1 MIKKSVSA
9 LLCGIMMFS
18 AVGCSSKTTT
28 NENNSGVVQENQ
40 QNQDNKDDKENKE
53 DKDNKNDKEESSS
66 VGAKKLVSSV
76 VDAGYVRAA
85 LEVDEKTAIDSYH
98 INLDDV
104 EEYAIVETQIS
115 PGPGFMVAVQA
126 KEGKLEAVQ
135 KAVESIKAD
144 LVGKSFYPAEQ
155 EAAEKATVKTSG
167 NIVYLTLFNDEISG
181 EATAFIEKTLGK

>member
-9 LLCGIMMFS
+9 LLCGVMMFS
-18 AVGCSSKTTT
+18 AVGCSSKTAT

-40 QNQDNKDDKENKE
+40 QNQDNKDDKEDKE
-53 DKDNKNDKEESSS
+53 DKDNKEESSS

>member
-9 LLCGIMMFS
+9 LLCGVMMFS
-18 AVGCSSKTTT
+18 AVGCSSKTAT